1 VTDVPVLTVEAL
13 VKHFPLGHGRAVKAV
28 NSISFQID
36 RGEALALVGESGSGK
51 TTVGR
56 CVLRLIEPTS
66 GAISF
71 RGEDILAMAPEQF
84 RQRRRHLQLVFQEP
98 YDSLNPRMRIGRI
111 LDEPMMLAGRGTPT
125 ARLSRAHDLL
135 DMVGLGRS
143 FIDLYP
149 HQLSGGEQQRVGI
162 ARAIATD
169 PDLVVLDEP
178 TSALDVSVRAEILDL
193 LVDLQA
199 RLGCAYLFISHDLTA
214 VRRVCQ
220 RVAVMYLGRIVE
232 TARTSDIFERPLHPY
247 SRALLSSVL
256 YPDPAREQARF
267 LLTGE
272 IPSPIDLPAGC
283 PLYARCPWGRPA
295 CDLSVPPLEALLP
308 DRHVACFRAREENGI
323 GVR

>member
-1 VTDVPVLTVEAL
+1 MTDVPILTVEAL

-28 NSISFQID
+28 NGSSFQID

-84 RQRRRHLQLVFQEP
+84 RQRRRHLQLVFKEP

-111 LDEPMMLAGRGTPT
+111 LDEPMMLAGRGAPT
-125 ARLSRAHDLL
+125 ARSSRVHDLL

-199 RLGCAYLFISHDLTA
+199 RLGLAYLFISHDLTA

-272 IPSPIDLPAGC
+272 IPSPIDLPPGC
-283 PLYARCPWGRPA
+283 PLYARCPWARPA
-295 CDLSVPPLEALLP
+295 CDLSVPLLEALLP

-323 GVR
+323 GAC